1 MVDARPIA
9 ARLTNLTLT
18 VPEEAVD
25 RRHAYCDRYAADQRR
40 QPRRQREV

>member
-1 MVDARPIA
+1 MVDARPFA

-25 RRHAYCDRYAADQRR
+25 RRHAYCGRYAADQRD
-40 QPRRQREV
+40 QPRRRGKV